1 MRNILKQYAV
11 AATILVIASAVL
23 PAVSICPADECE
35 KARQFY
41 MKGAYEKAEKA
52 WRDLLKTDAAVTA
65 AVGLAETL
73 DMTGRYAEAVAT
85 LATVTKKGDTNPDWN
100 IACAGALARV
110 GRYRDALKKA
120 DRALDLAP
128 ASAPA
133 ILIKGR
139 LLEILGDK
147 DTARETYRLM
157 EKTVEKEEYHT
168 DAEALVALGRI
179 LDRYAVLTRRRASE
193 QAPNILHN
201 YFQEAYQKVDSRYWP
216 ANLAAAEFLLS
227 KHKARAAME
236 ELALAA
242 KINKHLPDVHAMRAA
257 VLLGQWKFEECGTEA
272 DKALAVNPRHDVA
285 LYMKAACL
293 MQWRKFEEVPAIL
306 EKIFAYNPNHVEAL
320 SLAAAACIRIGEDGK
335 AQAFCARVEKINP
348 KSAILPQTIGQW
360 LTSGRLYEQ
369 AEPYLLTAEQRAPE
383 KAGPPASLGKL
394 YMETGEE
401 DKALVYLEK
410 ARRLDDYRADVVN
423 YLNTARKLKDFEI
436 RETEHFII
444 KADTPDAV
452 MLKLVGDYME
462 AVYPEVTGD
471 YGWEP
476 KDKTIIEI
484 MPTQKDFSARIAG
497 RGWIPTV
504 GACTG
509 RVIAI
514 ATPNKARGSLGLHNW
529 TEVLR
534 HEFAH
539 TVTLGMTGNRIP
551 HWFTEA
557 CSVWQQ
563 KDKRAFNYVKTLVA
577 ATQYDR
583 LFPLAELNW
592 GFIRPKRPGDRKLAY
607 AQSEWILECII
618 ETYGFETVRDMLKAF
633 GKGHGQ
639 EKIFKDILNIDEKTF
654 DEHFRR
660 WAAET
665 VTEWGY
671 DPTKPPKVSETA
683 GRLREDP
690 ENPARLAEHAKALFF
705 GRKLKQAKDCAEKT
719 LKRDE
724 DNTTALRLLARIHLM
739 NKHYEQ
745 AIATCRRI
753 EEVTP
758 TTRTAP
764 DVLAECYLRMDKRHP
779 DRYLAEAIAA
789 LELLQKRA
797 PLNSKSYT
805 KLADIYLKIGAPEKA
820 LPNLIYLHRHSM
832 NDQKY
837 ARQIAEIYRSMDR
850 MDMALKYF
858 MEVIY
863 TNSFEI
869 NAYES
874 IASILVRQGQFRD
887 AVATAEQMTLI
898 DPRSPRVHSYNAKI
912 LYRAGKAAGDAALLE
927 KARNEVLKALELGS
941 PPAEVKRIQHYIDA
955 TLKKLKAGAETHGH
969 ERNT

>member
-1 MRNILKQYAV
+1 MLNGAEKFRAASLILAI
-11 AATILVIASAVL
+11 AAAGL
-23 PAVSICPADECE
+23 PAVAVSPGDECE
-35 KARQFY
+35 KARQLY
-41 MKGAYEKAEKA
+41 MKGAYDKAEKA
-52 WRDLLKTDAAVTA
+52 WRGLLKTGDAVTA

-73 DMTGRYAEAVAT
+73 DITGRYADAVAT
-85 LATVTKKGDTNPDWN
+85 LEAVSKQGDANPDWN
-100 IACAGALARV
+100 IACADALARV
-110 GRYRDALKKA
+110 GRYRAALEKA
-120 DRALDLAP
+120 DRALALAP

-133 ILIKGR
+133 ILMKGR
-139 LLEILGDK
+139 LLEVLGEK

-157 EKTVEKEEYHT
+157 EKTVEKEGYRT
-168 DAEALVALGRI
+168 DAAALVALGRI

-193 QAPNILHN
+193 QAQNILHN
-201 YFQEAYQKVDSRYWP
+201 YFQEAYQKVDGEYWP

-227 KHKARAAME
+227 KHKARAAMK

-242 KINKHLPDVHAMRAA
+242 KINKHLPDLHAMRAA
-257 VLLGQWKFEECGTEA
+257 VLLGQWKFEKCGTAA

-293 MQWRKFEEVPAIL
+293 MQWRKFDDVPAML
-306 EKIFAYNPNHVEAL
+306 EKILEHNPNHIEAL
-320 SLAAAACIRIGEDGK
+320 SLAAAACIRVGDEEK
-335 AQAFCARVEKINP
+335 AKEFCARVEKINP
-348 KSAILPQTIGQW
+348 HTAILPQTIGRW

-369 AEPYLLTAEQRAPE
+369 AEPYLLEAEKLAPE

-401 DKALVYLEK
+401 EKALVYLEK

-423 YLNTARKLKDFEI
+423 YLNTARKLRDFEV

-444 KADTPDAV
+444 KADAPDAV
-452 MLKLVGDYME
+452 MLTLVAEYME
-462 AVYPEVTGD
+462 AVYPRVTGD

-514 ATPNKARGSLGLHNW
+514 ATPNKSRGSMGLHNW

-563 KDKRAFNYVKTLVA
+563 KDKRAFNYVQTLVA
-577 ATQYDR
+577 ATRHDR
-583 LFPLAELNW
+583 LFPLGELNW
-592 GFIRPKRPGDRKLAY
+592 GFIRPKRPGDRQLAY
-607 AQSEWILECII
+607 AQSEWILEYII
-618 ETYGFETVRDMLKAF
+618 ETYGFETVRGMLKGF

-639 EKIFKDILNIDEKTF
+639 ERIFTEILEIDEETF
-654 DEHFRR
+654 DENFRR
-660 WAAET
+660 WAAGT

-671 DPTKPPKVSETA
+671 DPVKPPKASETA

-690 ENPARLAEHAKALFF
+690 DDPARLAEHAKALFF
-705 GRKLKQAKDCAEKT
+705 ARKHKQAGAFAQKA
-719 LKRDE
+719 LKRDK
-724 DNTTALRLLARIHLM
+724 DNATALRLLARIHLV

-745 AIATCRRI
+745 AIATCRRL

-764 DVLAECYLRMDKRHP
+764 DVLAECYLRMDKKRP
-779 DRYLAEAIAA
+779 DRHLAEAIAA

-797 PLNSKSYT
+797 PLNSKSYS

-832 NDQKY
+832 NNQKY
-837 ARQIAEIYRSMDR
+837 ARQIAEIYRSMER

-863 TNSFEI
+863 TNPFEV

-887 AVATAEQMTLI
+887 AVDTAEQMTLI

-912 LYRAGKAAGDAALLE
+912 LYRAGKSARDVKMLE
-927 KARNEVLKALELGS
+927 KARSAVMKALELGS
-941 PPAEVKRIQHYIDA
+941 PPAAVKRIQHYIDA
-955 TLKKLKAGAETHGH
+955 TLKQLKAGAETNGH
-969 ERNT
+969 ETST